1 LIKIIKY
8 LSYGAKFVIDK
19 RILKK
24 DRAFIAGLVLGESC
38 NLNCN
43 HCHVCHD
50 NDDNDLSFKMV
61 EKGLNEL
68 YNEGIKLLAITGG
81 EPFYWQD
88 KEKNLE
94 DVIALAR
101 KIGFLIIS
109 VYTNGTF
116 QLSSSADDLFVS
128 IDGLKENSHK
138 LRGPIY
144 DQVISNIKASNHK
157 NIIINFTINT
167 ENKDEIEDFCA
178 YTASIGQIKGIFF
191 YFHTPYYGKDD
202 LFIPFE
208 ERQKI
213 ILKILQLKNKYKIL
227 NSKATLLD
235 VYNDSWQR
243 PSSICKVYSKDE
255 IFTCCRSVENK
266 EACQECGYLGYPEVI
281 NITKLK
287 PSALFTALN
296 YMP

>member
-24 DRAFIAGLVLGESC
+24 DHAFIAGLVLGESC

-50 NDDNDLSFKMV
+50 NNDNDLSFKMV

-81 EPFYWQD
+81 EPFYWKDQD
-88 KEKNLE
+88 KNLE

-138 LRGPIY
+138 LRKPVY

-157 NIIINFTINT
+157 NIIINFTINA

-178 YTASIGQIKGIFF
+178 YIASIGQIKGIFF

-213 ILKILQLKNKYKIL
+213 ILKILQLKKKYKIL

-235 VYNDSWQR
+235 VYNDNWQR
-243 PSSICKVYSKDE
+243 PSSICKVYSKNE

-287 PSALFTALN
+287 PSALLTALN

>member
-38 NLNCN
+38 NLNCE
-43 HCHVCHD
+43 HCNVCHESQE
-50 NDDNDLSFKMV
+50 NDLSFKMV

-68 YNEGIKLLAITGG
+68 YKEGIKLLAITGG

-88 KEKNLE
+88 QDKNLE

-116 QLSSSADDLFVS
+116 QLNCSADDLFVS

-138 LRGPIY
+138 LRGPVH
-144 DQVISNIKASNHK
+144 DQVISNIKTSNHK
-157 NIIINFTINT
+157 NIMINFTINT
-167 ENKDEIEDFCA
+167 ENKNEIEDFCEYIA
-178 YTASIGQIKGIFF
+178 TIKNIKGIFF
-191 YFHTPYYGKDD
+191 YFHTPYYGKDG

-208 ERQKI
+208 ARQKI
-213 ILKILQLKNKYKIL
+213 ILKLLKLKNRYKIL

-235 VYNDSWQR
+235 VYYNRWER
-243 PSSICKVYSKDE
+243 PSSICKVYSKDK

-266 EACQECGYLGYPEVI
+266 DACEDCGYLGYPEVI

-287 PSALFTALN
+287 PSALLTALN

>member
-1 LIKIIKY
+1 MIKIIKY

-19 RILKK
+19 RLLSKE
-24 DRAFIAGLVLGESC
+24 RAFIAGLVLGESC
-38 NLNCN
+38 NLDCN
-43 HCHVCHD
+43 HCHVCNDHD
-50 NDDNDLSFKMV
+50 KNDLSFQMV
-61 EKGLNEL
+61 EKGLKEL

-88 KEKNLE
+88 QDKTLE
-94 DVIALAR
+94 DVITLAR

-116 QLSSSADDLFVS
+116 QLKSSADDLFVS
-128 IDGLKENSHK
+128 IDGLKENSQK
-138 LRGPIY
+138 LRGPVY
-144 DQVISNIKASNHK
+144 DKVISNINASKHK
-157 NIIINFTINT
+157 NIIVNCTINSQN
-167 ENKDEIEDFCA
+167 EDEIEELCE
-178 YTASIGQIKGIFF
+178 YISTLKNVKGIFF

-202 LFIPFE
+202 LFIPFK

-213 ILKILQLKNKYKIL
+213 ILRILKLKKKYRIL

-235 VYNDSWQR
+235 VYYNRWER
-243 PSSICKVYSKDE
+243 PSSICQVYSKDK

-287 PSALFTALN
+287 PSALLSALN
-296 YMP
+296 YIP